1 MIRNAWRFHFKLN
14 LVVTAQCLGSVLA
27 LLTR

>member
-1 MIRNAWRFHFKLN
+1 MIRNAWRSHFKLS
-14 LVVTAQCLGSVLA
+14 LVFMAQCLGSVAA

>member
-1 MIRNAWRFHFKLN
+1 MIRNAWRFHFGLSF
-14 LVVTAQCLGSVLA
+14 VFTVQCLGSVAA